1 MASEAQIE
9 AYSNE
14 LYRALRDRKTLVPL
28 STRTLDLTID
38 DAYKISLGF
47 LDRRLADG
55 EKVVGK
61 KIGVTS
67 KPVQDML
74 DVRQP
79 DFGFLTN
86 TMEVPDGGT
95 VEIAK
100 SLIAPRAEA
109 EIAFMLKK
117 DLKGPG
123 VTMEDVLA
131 ATDYVS
137 ACFEIVDSRIADWKI
152 RIADTVADNASCGVF
167 VIGKQR
173 LNPRDYDLAAMKAT
187 VTKNGKF
194 LSEGLGSAVQGSPL
208 ASIAWLANTLGAYGV
223 TLSAGDIVLSG
234 SLVPLE
240 PARPGDIF
248 EMSLFGDQSAVG
260 SASIRFA

>member
-1 MASEAQIE
+1 MTSQTDLGAFSE
-9 AYSNE
+9 E
-14 LYRALRDRKTLVPL
+14 LYRALRDR
-28 STRTLDLTID
+28 RTLQPLTTRAPDLSID
-38 DAYKISLGF
+38 DAYRISLGF

-74 DVRQP
+74 NVRQP
-79 DFGFLTN
+79 DFGFLTDA
-86 TMEVPDGGT
+86 MEVEDGGT

-100 SLIAPRAEA
+100 TLIQPRAEA
-109 EIAFMLKK
+109 EIAFVLNKE
-117 DLKGPG
+117 LKGPG
-123 VTMEDVLA
+123 VTMDDVLA
-131 ATDYVS
+131 ATEYVA

-167 VIGKQR
+167 VIGSER
-173 LNPRDYDLAAMKAT
+173 INPRDHDLAAMKAV
-187 VTKNGKF
+187 VTKNGAF

-208 ASIAWLANTLGAYGV
+208 ASVAWLANTLGPYGV
-223 TLSAGDIVLSG
+223 ALSAGDIVLSG

-248 EMSLFGDQSAVG
+248 SMDLSGVG
-260 SASIRFA
+260 AASIRFA